1 MARVRLKEDA
11 ALLVAAAIVLAIVTG
26 LGIAWV
32 LMLLFGMFAGY
43 LGVPGLA
50 LGYWATYGIYL
61 MLRLVFVKAS
71 ADD

>member
-1 MARVRLKEDA
+1 MARVTVKEDA
-11 ALLVAAAIVLAIVTG
+11 ALIVLTAVALAVLTG
-26 LGIAWV
+26 LGSAWL

-50 LGYWATYGIYL
+50 IGYWATYGIYL
-61 MLRLVFVKAS
+61 MLRLIFVKAS